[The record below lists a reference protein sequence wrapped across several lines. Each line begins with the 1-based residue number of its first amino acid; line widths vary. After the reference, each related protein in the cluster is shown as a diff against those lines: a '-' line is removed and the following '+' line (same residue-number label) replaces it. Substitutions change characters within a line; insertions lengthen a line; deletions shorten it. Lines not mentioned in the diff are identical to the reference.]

1 MELADRDLLSI
12 QETRNLIRAAKAA
25 QKKLAA
31 LSQAQIDAICA
42 AMSKAGYDNA
52 ERLAKMACEETGY
65 GKVADKIIKNE
76 FASKAVFESIR
87 DLKTVGIINEDKNR
101 RIMEVAVP
109 MGVVAA
115 LIPTTNPTST
125 VIFKAL
131 IAIKSG
137 NAVVFS
143 PHPGAKGCILETA
156 RLMAAAAEAAGCPRG
171 AIACIETVTMQAT
184 NELMKNQ
191 DTALILAT
199 GGAAMVKA
207 AYSSGTPAI
216 GVGPGNAP
224 AYIERSADI
233 PMAVKRILDS
243 KTFDNGTICASEQSV
258 VTEELIRDEVVAEFQ
273 RQGAYF
279 LSADEKKKVAAIL
292 MNASGTMNPAIVG
305 KSPQYIASVAGL
317 EPIPS
322 NIRVLIGFE
331 TEVGSKAPFSEE
343 KLCPVLAFYT
353 EKDWESA
360 CLLCIRILMHEGA
373 GHTLS
378 IHSTNEMVIREFAL
392 KKPVSRI
399 LVNTPSA
406 LGGIGG
412 TTGLAPSLT
421 LGCGAVG
428 GGSSSDNIG
437 PMHLINIR
445 RLAYGI
451 VELDE
456 IRANSG
462 KPEAE
467 APGAAGRGEEDRLL
481 EEVLKRL
488 KSRFGG

>member
-1 MELADRDLLSI
+1 MELTDRDLLSV

-25 QKKLAA
+25 QKELAA
-31 LSQAQIDAICA
+31 FPQEKIDAICA
-42 AMSKAGYDNA
+42 AMAKAGYDNA
-52 ERLAKMACEETGY
+52 ERLARMACEETGF
-65 GKVADKIIKNE
+65 GRVADKIIKNE
-76 FASKAVFESIR
+76 FGSAAVYDSIR
-87 DLKTVGIINEDKNR
+87 DLKTVGIINEDSGKK
-101 RIMEVAVP
+101 ILEVAVP
-109 MGVVAA
+109 MGVIAA
-115 LIPTTNPTST
+115 LIPSTNPTST
-125 VIFKAL
+125 VFFKAI
-131 IAIKSG
+131 IAVKSG
-137 NAVVFS
+137 NSIVFS
-143 PHPGAKGCILETA
+143 PHPGARGCILEAA

-171 AIACIETVTMQAT
+171 AIGCIETVTVQAAD
-184 NELMKNQ
+184 ELMKNP

-199 GGAAMVKA
+199 GGSAMVRA

-233 PMAVKRILDS
+233 RLAVKRIMDS

-258 VTEELIRDEVVAEFQ
+258 VTEEAIRDDVIAEFQ

-279 LSADEKKKVAAIL
+279 LAPDEKKKVAAVL
-292 MNASGTMNPAIVG
+292 MRAGGTMNPAVVG
-305 KSPQYIASVAGL
+305 KSAQYIASLAGL
-317 EPIPS
+317 NPMPD

-331 TEVGSKAPFSEE
+331 TEVGANVPFSRE

-360 CLLCIRILMHEGA
+360 CLLCIRILTNEGA

-378 IHSTNEMVIREFAL
+378 IHSNDEHIIREFAL

-399 LVNTPSA
+399 LVNTASA

-428 GGSSSDNIG
+428 GGSTSDNIG
-437 PMHLINIR
+437 PLHLINIR
-445 RLAYGI
+445 RLAYGTT
-451 VELDE
+451 ELDD
-456 IRANSG
+456 IRAKRG
-462 KPEAE
+462 KAE
-467 APGAAGRGEEDRLL
+467 PVRSEEDRLL
-481 EEVLKRL
+481 EEVLRRIMNRL
-488 KSRFGG
+488 K